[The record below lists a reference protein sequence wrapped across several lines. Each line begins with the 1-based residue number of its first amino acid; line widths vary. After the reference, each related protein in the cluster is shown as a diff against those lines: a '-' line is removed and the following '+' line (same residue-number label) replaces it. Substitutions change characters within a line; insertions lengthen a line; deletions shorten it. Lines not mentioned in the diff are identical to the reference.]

1 MKFLCALALPACLA
15 AQSALLQ
22 VRLLEDGAVFGP
34 GSRAAGLSVEVTDE
48 LGRPAEGVAVS
59 VRLPFEGAGGV
70 FANGLNTEVVTTGVD
85 GRGMT
90 SPVRWSQESGAVEVR
105 ITAVKGTLRA
115 GTLAAVELASS
126 GTVAAGRPARSAPS
140 RALRRRVS
148 RKWVI
153 LGVLAAGAAGAGFL
167 AGRAGSRSGD
177 SSTQPPPGS
186 GVTIGPPAITVGQP

>member
-1 MKFLCALALPACLA
+1 MKFLCALVLPACLA

-22 VRLLEDGAVFGP
+22 VRLVEDGAVFAP

-48 LGRPAEGVAVS
+48 LGKPAEGVAVS
-59 VRLPFEGAGGV
+59 VRLPFDGAGGI

-90 SPVRWSQESGAVEVR
+90 SPVRWSRESGAAEVR

-115 GTLAAVELASS
+115 GTLASVELASS
-126 GTVAAGRPARSAPS
+126 GSVLGERTPRSAPAP
-140 RALRRRVS
+140 ALRRSLS

-153 LGVLAAGAAGAGFL
+153 VGVLAAGAAGAGFL

-177 SSTQPPPGS
+177 STAQPPPGS
-186 GVTIGPPAITVGQP
+186 VVTIGPPAITVGQP